1 MKKILKISFV
11 LVAILFFTGF
21 YIGSVCAEGEIIP
34 EPIAE
39 IVEEIPEP
47 ININL
52 KIRSGETIFFDAP
65 VELLPAGEA
74 KINEHVLNARSIL
87 ATLNKADLADDSWN
101 ISDLQYF
108 DTFGS
113 FLLNCINSSV
123 GNNCYDWQYAVNG
136 NTPGEGM
143 DKKILNG
150 GENIY
155 LYFSPQNRITLNAG
169 TIITTDSL
177 LVTAEKY
184 NFEDNTWIPATSLTL
199 GITQPDPVNSFNPP
213 IEIITS
219 LTDLNG
225 QATFISI
232 PAGLYDVGI
241 RDSFGYYFP
250 TKPLTVN
257 TPPPP
262 SDGGSSGGAPSPKP
276 KFSAEDALSYLKSA
290 QDEDGSFAGS
300 DLYTDWAAIAYGA
313 GKVSDETRD
322 ALLEYFNSHNDISSL
337 ITDNE
342 RRAMALLALGKN
354 PYSFN
359 ETNYIKA
366 IIEEFDG
373 TQFGDNSL
381 VNDDIFA
388 LIPLNNVGY
397 DENDDIIT
405 KTIDFIISKQENN
418 GSWED
423 SVDITAAAILA
434 LEPFQSASL
443 VLNALEKAE
452 TYLINTQESDG
463 GWGNISSTSWAIQ
476 AENALGSSW
485 YKNDK
490 NGVDYLALKQK
501 EADNGGA
508 LLPSSEN
515 EENIIWTTSYA
526 IPAGLGKTWNEIM
539 KKVSKPKE
547 EDNDESYSSSSSKD
561 NDTEES
567 EETTKIETL
576 APITENI
583 VSDIPIIPEQI
594 TKIPKIKQLPT
605 VITEDT
611 SSQAK
616 EKIENDTNNSLAA
629 TAINTLSPQ
638 PTNASQ
644 NIPVI
649 LGTISTVILLF
660 ATLKYFAIF

>member
-21 YIGSVCAEGEIIP
+21 YIDSVRAEEEIIP
-34 EPIAE
+34 EQ
-39 IVEEIPEP
+39 IVETEEETPEP

-52 KIRSGETIFFDAP
+52 KIRSGETIFFDAQ
-65 VELLPAGEA
+65 VELLPVGETE
-74 KINEHVLNARSIL
+74 INEHALNARSVL
-87 ATLNKADLADDSWN
+87 ATLNKADIADDNWN

-143 DKKILNG
+143 DKKILGG

-155 LYFSPQNRITLNAG
+155 IYFSPQNRVTLNAS

-184 NFEDNTWIPATSLTL
+184 NFEDNTWVPANDLTL
-199 GITQPDPVNSFNPP
+199 GITQPDPANSFNPP
-213 IEIITS
+213 IEIMTS
-219 LTDLNG
+219 PTDLNG

-257 TPPPP
+257 TPPP
-262 SDGGSSGGAPSPKP
+262 SGGGGGGTPSSKP
-276 KFSAEDALSYLKSA
+276 KFSTEDALSYLKSV
-290 QDEDGSFAGS
+290 QNEDGSFARS

-313 GKVSDETRD
+313 GKVSNEARD
-322 ALLEYFNSHNDISSL
+322 SLLEYFNSHNDISSL

-354 PYSFN
+354 PHSFN

-366 IIEEFDG
+366 IIKEFDE

-388 LIPLNNVGY
+388 LIPLNNAGY
-397 DENDDIIT
+397 DENDNIVT
-405 KTIDFIISKQENN
+405 KTIDFIISKQEND

-434 LEPFQSASL
+434 LEPFQSISS
-443 VLNALEKAE
+443 VLGALEKAE
-452 TYLINTQESDG
+452 TYLMNTQENDG

-490 NGVDYLALKQK
+490 NGLDYLALKQK

-515 EENIIWTTSYA
+515 EENIIWATSYA
-526 IPAGLGKTWNEIM
+526 VPAGFGKTWNEIM

-547 EDNDESYSSSSSKD
+547 ENNDESSSSSSSKD
-561 NDTEES
+561 NDVEET
-567 EETTKIETL
+567 EETTETENPT
-576 APITENI
+576 PIIENI
-583 VSDIPIIPEQI
+583 VSAVPVVSEQI
-594 TKIPKIKQLPT
+594 TKIHETKKLPT
-605 VITEDT
+605 ITKGDT
-611 SSQAK
+611 SPQTK
-616 EKIENDTNNSLAA
+616 EKEENNANNSLTA
-629 TAINTLSPQ
+629 TAINTLPQQNTGSPQ
-638 PTNASQ
+638 NFT
-644 NIPVI
+644 II
-649 LGTISTVILLF
+649 LGTISTVVLLF
-660 ATLKYFAIF
+660 ATLKYIAIF